1 MNDKTAKVIKGKS
14 CFFSDIRASISEDK
28 EKAVPH
34 ADKADSGEDSFSDT
48 PSENA
53 AQAAETEAEKA
64 EDKALTDNQVTA
76 HTSSLWKYNPIPE
89 KPVPFPE
96 YRCSSGQEE
105 ETGIS
110 VIAARVRGKMHK
122 HDGSNC
128 DDWYEYDFG
137 GGMAFAAVSDGAGS
151 KLYSRIGSKTACITA
166 VQTMKEQFTEYFAN
180 NPMALSSAAK
190 PFTDPSFTKVCTA
203 LAGLIQNSAIS
214 AAKAV
219 VSVFE
224 DMKNDKE
231 LTEAAGRELTLSDFA
246 CTLLI
251 TAVIPV
257 IAEESGRRESL
268 ILSVQIGD
276 GMTASVN
283 SEAAAPS
290 AISLLGEP
298 DSGEFSGETD
308 FITSA
313 SMQTAEAVMKRTRI
327 QRKVCTDILMMT
339 DGVADDY
346 FPNSPQLLRLY
357 LDLKANGILP
367 VNEVCITE
375 ENRPYISR
383 IPRPE
388 KYRWVNDSDVFYEFQ
403 YISAVCE
410 ATGLSL
416 EQLWS
421 MPDVVS
427 ASSLKSFGI
436 ENSGDT
442 PHEQLQIWLDNYVKR
457 GSFDDRT
464 LLIIRTD
471 G

>member
-1 MNDKTAKVIKGKS
+1 MNDKTARVIKGKS
-14 CFFSDIRASISEDK
+14 CFFSDKKAEISADN
-28 EKAVPH
+28 EKKAAA
-34 ADKADSGEDSFSDT
+34 ADKTDDKS
-48 PSENA
+48 
-53 AQAAETEAEKA
+53 AETAANTLAADE
-64 EDKALTDNQVTA
+64 LTDNQVTA
-76 HTSSLWKYNPIPE
+76 HTSSLWKYNPVPE
-89 KPVPFPE
+89 KPMPAPE
-96 YRCSSGQEE
+96 YRCSSGRED

-151 KLYSRIGSKTACITA
+151 KLYSRIGSKTACDTA
-166 VQTMKEQFTEYFAN
+166 VQSMKKQFTEYFAD
-180 NPMALSSAAK
+180 NPEALTSAAK
-190 PFTDPSFTKVCTA
+190 PFSDAAFTKVCTE
-203 LAGLIQNSAIS
+203 LAGLIQSSAIS

-219 VSVFE
+219 NKIFE
-224 DMKNDKE
+224 EMKDDKE
-231 LTEAAGRELTLSDFA
+231 LTEAAGRELVVSDFA

-283 SEAAAPS
+283 SEAEASS
-290 AISLLGEP
+290 AMSLLGEP
-298 DSGEFSGETD
+298 DSGDFSGETD

-313 SMQTAEAVMKRTRI
+313 AMQTPESVMKRTRI
-327 QRKVCTDILMMT
+327 QRKACTDILMMT

-346 FPNSPQLLRLY
+346 FPNSPGLLRLY

-367 VNEVCITE
+367 VKDVCLTE

-388 KYRWVNDSDVFYEFQ
+388 KYQWVNDNDVFYEFQ
-403 YISAVCE
+403 YINAVCE
-410 ATGLSL
+410 STGLSA
-416 EQLWS
+416 EQLWG
-421 MPDVVS
+421 MPDVLS
-427 ASSLKSFGI
+427 AASLKSFGI
-436 ENSGDT
+436 ERYGES
-442 PHEQLQIWLDNYVKR
+442 PEEQLQIWLDNYVKR

-464 LLIIRTD
+464 LLIISIAD
-471 G
+471 